1 METSAC
7 RERELR
13 LPLGDGELRGDLTLP
28 AQPRGVVL
36 FAHGSGSSR
45 FSLRNRRVAAL
56 LVEGGLASLLFD
68 LLTPAEAER
77 DRNDA
82 HLRFDLP
89 LLTGRLVA
97 AIDGWGQRPELTAL
111 PLGLFG
117 ASTGAATALAAAAL
131 RPAMVRAVVSRGGRP
146 DLARPMLGRVRCPTL
161 LIVGDRDPEVLSLN
175 RQAARLLSCPHELRL
190 IAGASHLFE
199 EGDTL
204 DQVALLARQWF
215 LRNLPPSPG

>member
-1 METSAC
+1 MAT
-7 RERELR
+7 
-13 LPLGDGELRGDLTLP
+13 
-28 AQPRGVVL
+28 
-36 FAHGSGSSR
+36 
-45 FSLRNRRVAAL
+45 
-56 LVEGGLASLLFD
+56 
-68 LLTPAEAER
+68 
-77 DRNDA
+77 
-82 HLRFDLP
+82 
-89 LLTGRLVA
+89 
-97 AIDGWGQRPELTAL
+97 IDGWGQRPELSVL

-117 ASTGAATALAAAAL
+117 ASTGAAAALAAAAL
-131 RPAMVRAVVSRGGRP
+131 GPEVVRAVVSRGGRP